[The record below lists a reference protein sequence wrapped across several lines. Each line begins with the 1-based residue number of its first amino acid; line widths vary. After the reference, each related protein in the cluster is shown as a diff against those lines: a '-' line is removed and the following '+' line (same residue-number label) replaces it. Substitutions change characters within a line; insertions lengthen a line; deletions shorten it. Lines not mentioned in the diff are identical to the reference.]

1 MARKLKNVENE
12 TQKLFDQ
19 ESDQK
24 YSETWKIR
32 NAHWWT
38 WIMARKL
45 KNVGNETHI
54 LYDLAYGKKL
64 SKT

>member
-1 MARKLKNVENE
+1 MVRKLKNMANE
-12 TQKLFDQ
+12 TKILFEQ

-24 YSETWKIR
+24 YSKTWKMR

-45 KNVGNETHI
+45 KNGERDT
-54 LYDLAYGKKL
+54 
-64 SKT
+64 